1 MTNNIIENK
10 SVRAHQLWFTGIH
23 QIEVREQFIAAPGAD
38 ELLVEVECSAISA
51 GTEMLV
57 YRGQI
62 PTDMA
67 LDASIAAL
75 RDQQQNQQQD
85 QQQYPLQYGYASV
98 GIIKAVGVNLDA
110 ALLGQRVFAFQP
122 HASHFITR
130 LTDIFFVPADIAA
143 EDAVFLPNME
153 TAVNLIQDGAPA
165 LGERAVVLG
174 QGIVG
179 LLLAHLLAQ
188 FPLAQLHGVD
198 AIALRRER
206 ALQLGVNSVFDPFS
220 AADISVLKQ
229 QLSGAVNNDEE
240 KNTAG
245 KNTGAD
251 LIYEVSGAPDA
262 VNLAIELSG
271 FASRIVIGSWYGN
284 KTAAIALGGN
294 AHRNRLT
301 ITTSQVS
308 SLAPELSGRWD
319 KKRRF
324 ELSWQM
330 LRNLRPSQLITHR
343 APLCDAPALYQRL
356 HQSPGEILQAIFSY
370 SHS

>member
-1 MTNNIIENK
+1 MTDTVIKNK
-10 SVRAHQLWFTGIH
+10 SVRAQQLWFTGVE
-23 QIEVREQFIAAPGAD
+23 QIEVREQLLAAPDAD
-38 ELLVEVECSAISA
+38 ELLIEVECSAISA

-62 PTDMA
+62 PTEMA
-67 LDASIAAL
+67 LDANISAL
-75 RDQQQNQQQD
+75 RDQQQNQQQE
-85 QQQYPLQYGYASV
+85 QQYPLQYGYASV
-98 GIIKAVGVNLDA
+98 GIIKAVGVNVDDT
-110 ALLGQRVFAFQP
+110 LLGQRVFAFQP
-122 HASHFITR
+122 HASHFIAT
-130 LTDIFFVPADIAA
+130 LANVIPVPVDVAA

-153 TAVNLIQDGAPA
+153 TAVNLMQDGNPA
-165 LGERAVVLG
+165 LGERIVVLG

-179 LLLAHLLAQ
+179 LLVAHLLAQ

-198 AIALRRER
+198 AIPLRRER
-206 ALQLGVNSVFDPFS
+206 ALQLGVNNVFDPFS
-220 AADISVLKQ
+220 TADISALKQ
-229 QLSGAVNNDEE
+229 QLTVAENN
-240 KNTAG
+240 K
-245 KNTGAD
+245 GAD
-251 LIYEVSGAPDA
+251 LIYEVSGAPNA
-262 VNLAIELSG
+262 LNLAIELSG

-319 KKRRF
+319 KARRF

-343 APLCDAPALYQRL
+343 APLCDAPVLYQRL
-356 HQSPGEILQAIFSY
+356 HQSPAEVLQAIFSY
-370 SHS
+370 SH

>member
-1 MTNNIIENK
+1 MTNTAIENR
-10 SVRAHQLWFTGIH
+10 SVRAQQLWFTGVE
-23 QIEVREQFIAAPGAD
+23 QVEVREQLLAVPDAD

-62 PTDMA
+62 PNDMA
-67 LDASIAAL
+67 IDATISAL
-75 RDQQQNQQQD
+75 RDQQPNQQQE
-85 QQQYPLQYGYASV
+85 QQYPLQYGYASV
-98 GIIKAVGVNLDA
+98 GIIKAVGVNLNA

-122 HASHFITR
+122 HASHFITT
-130 LTDIFFVPADIAA
+130 LANVIPVPADIAA

-153 TAVNLIQDGAPA
+153 TAVNLVQDGSPA
-165 LGERAVVLG
+165 LGERVVVLG

-179 LLLAHLLAQ
+179 LLLANLLAQ
-188 FPLAQLHGVD
+188 FPLAQLHGLD
-198 AIALRRER
+198 AITLRRER
-206 ALQLGVNSVFDPFS
+206 ALQLGVSTVFDPFS
-220 AADISVLKQ
+220 VADISALKQ
-229 QLSGAVNNDEE
+229 QLTIGANNVTE
-240 KNTAG
+240 KTVAE

-262 VNLAIELSG
+262 LNLAIELSG

-319 KKRRF
+319 KARRF

-343 APLCDAPALYQRL
+343 ALLADAPALYQRL
-356 HQSPGEILQAIFSY
+356 HQAPGEILQAIFSY

>member
-1 MTNNIIENK
+1 MTDTLIEK
-10 SVRAHQLWFTGIH
+10 FSVRAQQLWFTGVE
-23 QIEVREQFIAAPGAD
+23 QVEVREQVFAAPGAD
-38 ELLVEVECSAISA
+38 EILVEVECSAISA

-62 PTDMA
+62 PKDMA
-67 LDASIAAL
+67 LDANIAAL
-75 RDQQQNQQQD
+75 QG

-98 GIIKAVGVNLDA
+98 GIIKAVGVNVDA

-122 HASHFITR
+122 HASHFIAT
-130 LTDIFFVPADIAA
+130 LTSVIPVPADIAA

-153 TAVNLIQDGAPA
+153 TAVNLVQDGNPA
-165 LGERAVVLG
+165 LGERIVVLG
-174 QGIVG
+174 QGVVG
-179 LLLAHLLAQ
+179 SLLAHLLAQ
-188 FPLAQLHGVD
+188 FPLSQLHGVD

-206 ALQLGVNSVFDPFS
+206 ALQLGVRNVFDPFS
-220 AADISVLKQ
+220 AADISALRQ
-229 QLSGAVNNDEE
+229 QLTIAENN
-240 KNTAG
+240 K
-245 KNTGAD
+245 GAD

-262 VNLAIELSG
+262 LNLAIELSG

-284 KTAAIALGGN
+284 KTAAIALGGD

-319 KKRRF
+319 KTRRF

-330 LRNLRPSQLITHR
+330 LRQLRPSHLITHR
-343 APLCDAPALYQRL
+343 APLADAPALYRSL
-356 HQSPGEILQAIFSY
+356 HQAPADILQAIFSY